1 MKQKDLIIFDIDRTI
16 YDGSIGQDFIIEL
29 INEGIISP
37 KILASLSLELL
48 EYELEVQNYTKTVT
62 DVLKT
67 LSNELKGKDPKVIRE
82 VAQKVIQ
89 YNHYKFYDFVFEMPS
104 LFKEFEFVLLS
115 LEPQILVSEIASYL
129 KIPNYVCNTFE
140 EKNNV
145 ITNSKQILTNKIE
158 ILENS
163 EFNNRSIIAAFGDSE
178 NDYEILR
185 KAKLKMVINPTPT
198 LFEKI
203 KDNKDFKITNPKIA
217 TDEFKKYIINF
228 I

>member
-1 MKQKDLIIFDIDRTI
+1 
-16 YDGSIGQDFIIEL
+16 
-29 INEGIISP
+29 
-37 KILASLSLELL
+37 
-48 EYELEVQNYTKTVT
+48 
-62 DVLKT
+62 
-67 LSNELKGKDPKVIRE
+67 
-82 VAQKVIQ
+82 
-89 YNHYKFYDFVFEMPS
+89 MPS